1 MVVSPQASS
10 AIITMA
16 SHTTPKTLALSNLQA
31 YLEELGAPTPVPTFP
46 SANPVH
52 NPNDV
57 YRLYI
62 AAVLEKLIDCD
73 RVLLY
78 ESLQRPSTLS
88 KGDLVLVLPRLRL
101 KGVKPSDLGVELASK
116 AWELVIL
123 FYRFFP
129 LIKYLI
135 HT

>member
-1 MVVSPQASS
+1 
-10 AIITMA
+10 MA
-16 SHTTPKTLALSNLQA
+16 SYSTSRTLSLPSLEA
-31 YLEELGAPTPVPTFP
+31 YLGELGAPIPIPTFP
-46 SANPVH
+46 SADPVN

-57 YRLYI
+57 YRSYI
-62 AAVLEKLIDCD
+62 AAALEKLAECD

-116 AWELVIL
+116 VWEVV
-123 FYRFFP
+123 RFFIVAFLP
-129 LIKYLI
+129 DLM
-135 HT
+135 HV